1 MLATNANANAP
12 TPGPSSVAS
21 PSFNIASPGAGASP
35 MPLHNV
41 STPGPP
47 TSLRPE
53 ILCVFVIEN
62 SARMG
67 HSFEL
72 LLISY
77 LEPILRHF
85 RAPPIDPETNQP
97 RPKDAPLVR
106 CGLAIYGDYQPSSP
120 ATVDTKYFTNDP
132 LTFLRELRHIRFE
145 YGGVFRNAVAEGLVS
160 ALEMFDQHDE
170 LRGNEGPEPERHV
183 VLVADSSPHL
193 TGCRCNANEQY
204 DNYSLSDVSQE
215 LLKRS
220 ISLSLI
226 SPSDHSELTELVTKV
241 NERTFEIVEGAPKAL
256 PAHIVKLAG
265 FQLPQPPPPVAPPAV
280 TTPSISETPPA
291 TTATTTATATTN
303 GSNKRTNGTTEPVDL
318 KRETAGSPAATG
330 MSPKLA
336 GPAAKRTK
344 IEDNLSAPTPILGA
358 ASAEAED
365 QKKPLPD
372 STSAPDS
379 MTVSTGSTTEP
390 PAMSSPALAAG
401 RGLNHPN
408 PPAASQAVPGSMPG
422 HLQPPAGALQNISPQ
437 LQAQHLQALKAH
449 HAQLSQ
455 QQQQA

>member
-1 MLATNANANAP
+1 MLATNANAP
-12 TPGPSSVAS
+12 TPGPSVTS
-21 PSFNIASPGAGASP
+21 PAFNIASPGAGASP

-67 HSFEL
+67 PSFEL

-77 LEPILRHF
+77 IEPILRHF

-106 CGLAIYGDYQPSSP
+106 CGLAIYGDYQPSSA

-170 LRGNEGPEPERHV
+170 MRGNDGPDPERHV

-204 DNYSLSDVSQE
+204 DNYSLGDVSQE

-226 SPSDHSELTELVTKV
+226 SPSDHSELTELVSKV
-241 NERTFEIVEGAPKAL
+241 NECTFEVVEGAPKAL

-280 TTPSISETPPA
+280 ATPSIAETPPA
-291 TTATTTATATTN
+291 TPATATTN
-303 GSNKRTNGTTEPVDL
+303 GSNKRANGTTEPVDL
-318 KRETAGSPAATG
+318 KRESASSPAATG

-344 IEDNLSAPTPILGA
+344 IEDNQSAPTPILNTA
-358 ASAEAED
+358 IADAED
-365 QKKPLPD
+365 QKKTLPD
-372 STSAPDS
+372 STTVQDS
-379 MTVSTGSTTEP
+379 ITVSTGPTPTTEP
-390 PAMSSPALAAG
+390 PTMSSPALAAG

-408 PPAASQAVPGSMPG
+408 PPATSQT
-422 HLQPPAGALQNISPQ
+422 
-437 LQAQHLQALKAH
+437 
-449 HAQLSQ
+449 
-455 QQQQA
+455 